1 MFRFVPNFFL
11 LTFFTTTYSVLVTF
25 FLYKM
30 RLEGIVLLLLKKPT
44 YYVSTPC
51 GTLTLVHP
59 YTISLFG
66 SILKQSSISPYMFYF
81 LGFYD
86 NLTTRSQQY
95 TSTLLY
101 FFVPRY
107 GYSTL
112 SALLVPSSPYI
123 NYRPKT
129 IENIWPGISWQEREV
144 EEMVG
149 ASFYYKRD
157 SRSLFL
163 LPMFLLTPL
172 KKTFPTSGFYE
183 LSRCYF
189 GGYTFIRLS

>member
-1 MFRFVPNFFL
+1 
-11 LTFFTTTYSVLVTF
+11 
-25 FLYKM
+25 M
-30 RLEGIVLLLLKKPT
+30 RLEGIVLLLLRKPT
-44 YYVSTPC
+44 Y
-51 GTLTLVHP
+51 LTTTISSVLTIVHP
-59 YTISLFG
+59 YTVSLIG
-66 SILKQSSISPYMFYF
+66 SIVKQSSISCYMFYF

-86 NLTTRSQQY
+86 NLTTKSQHY

-101 FFVPRY
+101 FFVPL
-107 GYSTL
+107 YSYL
-112 SALLVPSSPYI
+112 PLGAVVVPSSPSI

-129 IENIWPGISWQEREV
+129 LENIWPGIAWQEREV

-149 ASFYYKRD
+149 ASFYHKRD

-189 GGYTFIRLS
+189 GGYSFIRLS

>member
-1 MFRFVPNFFL
+1 VGFL
-11 LTFFTTTYSVLVTF
+11 R
-25 FLYKM
+25 KM
-30 RLEGIVLLLLKKPT
+30 RLEGIVILLLNKPS
-44 YYVSTPC
+44 YYTSTISSV
-51 GTLTLVHP
+51 LAVVHP

-66 SILKQSSISPYMFYF
+66 SILKQSSLSFYMFYF

-86 NLTTRSQQY
+86 NLSAKSQYY

-101 FFVPRY
+101 FFTPLCS
-107 GYSTL
+107 YSSL
-112 SALLVPSSPYI
+112 SALVVPSSPYI
-123 NYRPKT
+123 NFRPKT
-129 IENIWPGISWQEREV
+129 LEKIWPSISWQEREV

-149 ASFYYKRD
+149 ASFYHKRD